1 MSGTLGVGVH
11 RTRIERR
18 RIDVHAGTGLH
29 HIGDD
34 QPDDQRQRRE
44 EEEIDEG
51 LAGDP
56 PDRAQLLH
64 PGNTGHQG
72 QEDDRRDDHLDQLD
86 EAVAER
92 FQRLPEDR
100 PEMPDQRP
108 EQDRGEH
115 LHVKMPGEPPTWA
128 CDMEDARNGRQ
139 SILPHRHL
147 SRRVRDGI
155 LGTDRF
161 GGNSRTAAKRLYL
174 SVFYHLAWIFGGQHC
189 AVFRTNLAEDVQ
201 QSPMARR
208 VSALMFRPGRSF
220 VLAAAGS
227 IVALALFGFAVSRW
241 AAEHAMANA
250 GLGASQMARAQA
262 GLLASELQKFRLL
275 PLVLTEYPD
284 VRMVL
289 EAGEPAAVARL
300 NGKLE
305 LLSSRTDAAAI
316 YVIDRNGRTLAAS
329 NWRLPTS
336 FVGQVYGFRPYF
348 QDAMRSGAA
357 ELFAL
362 GTVSGRP
369 GLFIA
374 RRVESEGTILGVIV
388 VKVEF
393 DRLEAAWA
401 RQPGPTF
408 VTDRHGVIIITSRAD
423 WRFRSTRALGP
434 GEIAQIRSARQFGN
448 LPLPP
453 LGLVADGAALR
464 EGNGRASGRFLQADV
479 PTGLEGGTLHYLG
492 PLAAE
497 EASAAATARAAIL
510 AALVIV
516 LIALAWL
523 YRAREKRQLQDAA
536 RRALESE
543 VALRT
548 AELRETNERLTDQS
562 RERERADR
570 RYRSA
575 REELAQANRLG
586 SIGQI
591 TAGVAHEINQPVS
604 AIRTFAENAGTFLD
618 QDKPERARKNL
629 GLIVELT
636 ARIGAITAEL
646 RGFARRGA
654 PAIDAVEIAPVID
667 GALLLIGDRVRAVGA
682 TVEREGEQ
690 AGIRVVADRV
700 RLEQIIINLLQNAL
714 DALEGRDDPRIRV
727 STVYAE
733 RVTVEID
740 DNGPGIPAAIADQ
753 LFTPFVTGK
762 PDGLGLGL
770 GIARDIA
777 REFGGDLDLTSSALG
792 GTAFHIVLRRA

>member
-1 MSGTLGVGVH
+1 M
-11 RTRIERR
+11 I
-18 RIDVHAGTGLH
+18 
-29 HIGDD
+29 
-34 QPDDQRQRRE
+34 
-44 EEEIDEG
+44 
-51 LAGDP
+51 
-56 PDRAQLLH
+56 
-64 PGNTGHQG
+64 
-72 QEDDRRDDHLDQLD
+72 
-86 EAVAER
+86 
-92 FQRLPEDR
+92 
-100 PEMPDQRP
+100 
-108 EQDRGEH
+108 
-115 LHVKMPGEPPTWA
+115 
-128 CDMEDARNGRQ
+128 
-139 SILPHRHL
+139 
-147 SRRVRDGI
+147 
-155 LGTDRF
+155 
-161 GGNSRTAAKRLYL
+161 
-174 SVFYHLAWIFGGQHC
+174 
-189 AVFRTNLAEDVQ
+189 
-201 QSPMARR
+201 
-208 VSALMFRPGRSF
+208 RPGRSF
-220 VLAAAGS
+220 AFAVLGS
-227 IVALALFGFAVSRW
+227 ILALGLFWFAVSRW
-241 AAEHAMANA
+241 ASERALANA
-250 GLGASQMARAQA
+250 ELGASQMARTQV

-289 EAGEPAAVARL
+289 EDAGPAVVARL

-316 YVIDRNGRTLAAS
+316 YLIDRNGRTVAAS

-348 QDAMRSGAA
+348 QDALRNGAA

-374 RRVESEGTILGVIV
+374 RRVESEGRILGVVV

-408 VTDRHGVIIITSRAD
+408 VTDRHGVIIITSRPE
-423 WRFRSTRALGP
+423 WRFRSTRPLGP
-434 GEIAQIRSARQFGN
+434 AEIAQIRRARQFGT

-453 LGLVADGAALR
+453 LGLAADGAVLR
-464 EGNGRASGRFLQADV
+464 ESSGRDAARFLPADV
-479 PTGLEGGTLHYLG
+479 QTGPDGGTLHYLR
-492 PLAAE
+492 PLAAD
-497 EASAAATARAAIL
+497 EAGAAATTRAAIL
-510 AALVIV
+510 AALVLVV
-516 LIALAWL
+516 LGLALL
-523 YRAREKRQLQDAA
+523 YRTREKRQLQDEA

-548 AELRETNERLTDQS
+548 AELRETNERLTEQS
-562 RERERADR
+562 RERESADR

-591 TAGVAHEINQPVS
+591 TAGVAHEINQPVA

-618 QDKPERARKNL
+618 QGKSERARSNL

-654 PAIDAVEIAPVID
+654 PAIDAVEIAPVVD
-667 GALLLIGDRVRAVGA
+667 GALLLIGDRVRAIGA
-682 TVEREGEQ
+682 MVEREGEQ
-690 AGIRVVADRV
+690 AGIRVVADRI
-700 RLEQIIINLLQNAL
+700 RLEQVVINILQNAL
-714 DALEGRDDPRIRV
+714 DALEGRTNPLIRISVAYADRV
-727 STVYAE
+727 S
-733 RVTVEID
+733 VEID

-777 REFGGDLDLTSSALG
+777 REFGGDLDLAPSALG
-792 GTAFHIVLRRA
+792 GTAFRIVLRRT

>member
-1 MSGTLGVGVH
+1 
-11 RTRIERR
+11 
-18 RIDVHAGTGLH
+18 
-29 HIGDD
+29 
-34 QPDDQRQRRE
+34 
-44 EEEIDEG
+44 
-51 LAGDP
+51 
-56 PDRAQLLH
+56 
-64 PGNTGHQG
+64 
-72 QEDDRRDDHLDQLD
+72 
-86 EAVAER
+86 
-92 FQRLPEDR
+92 
-100 PEMPDQRP
+100 
-108 EQDRGEH
+108 
-115 LHVKMPGEPPTWA
+115 
-128 CDMEDARNGRQ
+128 
-139 SILPHRHL
+139 
-147 SRRVRDGI
+147 
-155 LGTDRF
+155 
-161 GGNSRTAAKRLYL
+161 
-174 SVFYHLAWIFGGQHC
+174 
-189 AVFRTNLAEDVQ
+189 
-201 QSPMARR
+201 MARR
-208 VSALMFRPGRSF
+208 VAAPVIRPGRSF
-220 VLAAAGS
+220 AIAVLGS
-227 IVALALFGFAVSRW
+227 ILALGLFWFAVSRW
-241 AAEHAMANA
+241 ASERALANA
-250 GLGASQMARAQA
+250 ELGASQMARTQV

-289 EAGEPAAVARL
+289 EDAGPDVVARL

-316 YVIDRNGRTLAAS
+316 YLIDRNGRTVAAS

-348 QDAMRSGAA
+348 QDALRSGAA

-374 RRVESEGTILGVIV
+374 RRVESEGRILGVIV

-393 DRLEAAWA
+393 DRLEAAWS

-408 VTDRHGVIIITSRAD
+408 VTDRHGVIIITSRPD
-423 WRFRSTRALGP
+423 WRFRSTRPLGP
-434 GEIAQIRSARQFGN
+434 AEMAQIRSARQFGT

-453 LGLVADGAALR
+453 LGLAADGAALR
-464 EGNGRASGRFLQADV
+464 EDAVRFLPAEV
-479 PTGLEGGTLHYLG
+479 PTGLEGGRLHYLN
-492 PLAAE
+492 PLAPD
-497 EASAAATARAAIL
+497 EAGAAATTRAAIL
-510 AALVIV
+510 AALVLVV
-516 LIALAWL
+516 LALALL
-523 YRAREKRQLQDAA
+523 YRAREKRQLQDEA

-548 AELRETNERLTDQS
+548 AELRETNDQLTEQS
-562 RERERADR
+562 RERERSDL

-591 TAGVAHEINQPVS
+591 TAGVAHEINQPVA

-618 QDKPERARKNL
+618 QDKPERARSNL

-654 PAIDAVEIAPVID
+654 PAIDAVEIAPVVD

-682 TVEREGEQ
+682 IVEREGEQ

-700 RLEQIIINLLQNAL
+700 RLEQVVINLLQNAL
-714 DALEGRDDPRIRV
+714 DALEGQSDPLIRISV
-727 STVYAE
+727 TYAD
-733 RVTVEID
+733 RVTIEVD
-740 DNGPGIPAAIADQ
+740 DNGPGIPADIADQ
-753 LFTPFVTGK
+753 LFTPFVTGR

-777 REFGGDLDLTSSALG
+777 REFGGDLDLAPSALG
-792 GTAFHIVLRRA
+792 GTALRITLRRA

>member
-1 MSGTLGVGVH
+1 M
-11 RTRIERR
+11 I
-18 RIDVHAGTGLH
+18 
-29 HIGDD
+29 
-34 QPDDQRQRRE
+34 
-44 EEEIDEG
+44 
-51 LAGDP
+51 
-56 PDRAQLLH
+56 
-64 PGNTGHQG
+64 
-72 QEDDRRDDHLDQLD
+72 
-86 EAVAER
+86 
-92 FQRLPEDR
+92 
-100 PEMPDQRP
+100 
-108 EQDRGEH
+108 
-115 LHVKMPGEPPTWA
+115 
-128 CDMEDARNGRQ
+128 
-139 SILPHRHL
+139 
-147 SRRVRDGI
+147 
-155 LGTDRF
+155 
-161 GGNSRTAAKRLYL
+161 
-174 SVFYHLAWIFGGQHC
+174 
-189 AVFRTNLAEDVQ
+189 
-201 QSPMARR
+201 
-208 VSALMFRPGRSF
+208 RPGRSF
-220 VLAAAGS
+220 AVAAIAAILVL
-227 IVALALFGFAVSRW
+227 VLFGFGISRW
-241 AAEHAMANA
+241 ASERALANA
-250 GLGASQMARAQA
+250 ELGASQMARTQV

-289 EAGEPAAVARL
+289 EDAEPAAVARL

-305 LLSSRTDAAAI
+305 LLSNRTDAAAI
-316 YVIDRNGRTLAAS
+316 YVIDRNGLTLAAS

-348 QDAMRSGAA
+348 QGALRSGAA

-374 RRVESEGTILGVIV
+374 RRVESEGRILGVIV

-408 VTDRHGVIIITSRAD
+408 VTDRHGIIIITSRPQ
-423 WRFRSTRALGP
+423 WRFRSTRSLGP
-434 GEIAQIRSARQFGN
+434 EEIAQIRSARQFGSQ
-448 LPLPP
+448 PLPP
-453 LGLVADGAALR
+453 LGLVADGSALR
-464 EGNGRASGRFLQADV
+464 VGSDRDAGRLLPADV
-479 PTGLEGGTLHYLG
+479 PTGLEGGSLHYLR
-492 PLAAE
+492 PLDAD
-497 EASAAATARAAIL
+497 EAGAAATARAAIL
-510 AALVIV
+510 AALVLV
-516 LIALAWL
+516 LLALAWL
-523 YRAREKRQLQDAA
+523 YRAREKRQLQDEA

-548 AELRETNERLTDQS
+548 AELRETNERLTEQS
-562 RERERADR
+562 REREHADQ

-591 TAGVAHEINQPVS
+591 TAGVAHEINQPVA
-604 AIRTFAENAGTFLD
+604 AIRTFAENAGAFLD
-618 QDKPERARKNL
+618 QGKSDRARSNL

-646 RGFARRGA
+646 RRFARRGA

-667 GALLLIGDRVRAVGA
+667 GALLLIGDRVRAIGA

-690 AGIRVVADRV
+690 EGIRVVADRV
-700 RLEQIIINLLQNAL
+700 RLEQVVINLLQNAL
-714 DALEGRDDPRIRV
+714 DALEGRPDPLIRISV
-727 STVYAE
+727 AYAD

-777 REFGGDLDLTSSALG
+777 REFGGDLDLATSALG
-792 GTAFHIVLRRA
+792 GTALCIVLRRV

>member
-1 MSGTLGVGVH
+1 M
-11 RTRIERR
+11 I
-18 RIDVHAGTGLH
+18 
-29 HIGDD
+29 
-34 QPDDQRQRRE
+34 
-44 EEEIDEG
+44 
-51 LAGDP
+51 
-56 PDRAQLLH
+56 
-64 PGNTGHQG
+64 
-72 QEDDRRDDHLDQLD
+72 
-86 EAVAER
+86 
-92 FQRLPEDR
+92 
-100 PEMPDQRP
+100 
-108 EQDRGEH
+108 
-115 LHVKMPGEPPTWA
+115 
-128 CDMEDARNGRQ
+128 
-139 SILPHRHL
+139 
-147 SRRVRDGI
+147 
-155 LGTDRF
+155 
-161 GGNSRTAAKRLYL
+161 
-174 SVFYHLAWIFGGQHC
+174 
-189 AVFRTNLAEDVQ
+189 
-201 QSPMARR
+201 
-208 VSALMFRPGRSF
+208 RPGRSF
-220 VLAAAGS
+220 AVAVVGS
-227 IVALALFGFAVSRW
+227 ILALGLFWVAASRW
-241 AAEHAMANA
+241 ASERALANA
-250 GLGASQMARAQA
+250 ELGATQMARTQV

-289 EAGEPAAVARL
+289 EDAAPAVAARL

-316 YVIDRNGRTLAAS
+316 YLIDRNGRTVAAS

-348 QDAMRSGAA
+348 RDALRNGAA

-374 RRVESEGTILGVIV
+374 RRVESEGRILGVIV

-408 VTDRHGVIIITSRAD
+408 VTDRHGVIIITGRPD
-423 WRFRSTRALGP
+423 WRFRSTRPLGP
-434 GEIAQIRSARQFGN
+434 AEIAEIRRARQFGT

-453 LGLVADGAALR
+453 LGLVADGAVLR
-464 EGNGRASGRFLQADV
+464 EGSGRFLPAQA
-479 PTGLEGGTLHYLG
+479 PTGLDGGTLHYLR
-492 PLAAE
+492 PLAAD
-497 EASAAATARAAIL
+497 EAGAAATARAAIL
-510 AALVIV
+510 AALVLVI
-516 LIALAWL
+516 LGLALL
-523 YRAREKRQLQDAA
+523 YRAREKRQLRDEA

-548 AELRETNERLTDQS
+548 AELRETNERLTEQS

-591 TAGVAHEINQPVS
+591 TAGVAHEINQPVA

-618 QDKPERARKNL
+618 QGKAERARSNL

-646 RGFARRGA
+646 RRFARRGA
-654 PAIDAVEIAPVID
+654 PAIDAVEIAPVVD
-667 GALLLIGDRVRAVGA
+667 GALLLIGDRVRAAGA
-682 TVEREGEQ
+682 IVERGGEQ

-700 RLEQIIINLLQNAL
+700 RLEQVVINLLQNAL
-714 DALEGRDDPRIRV
+714 DALEGRAAPLIRISVTYADRV
-727 STVYAE
+727 VI
-733 RVTVEID
+733 EID
-740 DNGPGIPAAIADQ
+740 DNGPGIPSAIADQ

-777 REFGGDLDLTSSALG
+777 REFGGDLDLAPSALG
-792 GTAFHIVLRRA
+792 GTAFRIVLRRA

>member
-1 MSGTLGVGVH
+1 M
-11 RTRIERR
+11 I
-18 RIDVHAGTGLH
+18 
-29 HIGDD
+29 
-34 QPDDQRQRRE
+34 
-44 EEEIDEG
+44 
-51 LAGDP
+51 
-56 PDRAQLLH
+56 
-64 PGNTGHQG
+64 
-72 QEDDRRDDHLDQLD
+72 
-86 EAVAER
+86 
-92 FQRLPEDR
+92 
-100 PEMPDQRP
+100 
-108 EQDRGEH
+108 
-115 LHVKMPGEPPTWA
+115 
-128 CDMEDARNGRQ
+128 
-139 SILPHRHL
+139 
-147 SRRVRDGI
+147 
-155 LGTDRF
+155 
-161 GGNSRTAAKRLYL
+161 
-174 SVFYHLAWIFGGQHC
+174 
-189 AVFRTNLAEDVQ
+189 
-201 QSPMARR
+201 
-208 VSALMFRPGRSF
+208 RPGRSF
-220 VLAAAGS
+220 AFAVVGS
-227 IVALALFGFAVSRW
+227 ILALGLFWFAVSRW
-241 AAEHAMANA
+241 AGERALANA
-250 GLGASQMARAQA
+250 ELGASQMARTQV

-284 VRMVL
+284 VRMAL
-289 EAGEPAAVARL
+289 EGAEPAVVARL

-316 YVIDRNGRTLAAS
+316 YVIDRTGRTLAAS

-348 QDAMRSGAA
+348 QGALRNGAA

-374 RRVESEGTILGVIV
+374 RRVESEGRILGVIV

-408 VTDRHGVIIITSRAD
+408 VTDRHGVIIITSRPD
-423 WRFRSTRALGP
+423 WRFRSTRPLGP
-434 GEIAQIRSARQFGN
+434 AEIAQIRRARQFGT

-453 LGLVADGAALR
+453 LGLVADGDALR
-464 EGNGRASGRFLQADV
+464 VGSGRDSGRFLQADV
-479 PTGLEGGTLHYLG
+479 PTGLEGGALHYLG
-492 PLAAE
+492 PLAAD
-497 EASAAATARAAIL
+497 EAGAAATARAAIL
-510 AALVIV
+510 AALMLVV
-516 LIALAWL
+516 LGLALL
-523 YRAREKRQLQDAA
+523 YRAREKRQLQDEA

-548 AELRETNERLTDQS
+548 TELRETNERLTEQS

-591 TAGVAHEINQPVS
+591 TAGVAHEINQPVA

-618 QDKPERARKNL
+618 QGKAERARSNL

-646 RGFARRGA
+646 RRFARRGA
-654 PAIDAVEIAPVID
+654 PAIDAVEIAPVVD

-682 TVEREGEQ
+682 IVEREGEQ

-700 RLEQIIINLLQNAL
+700 RLEQVVINLLQNAL
-714 DALEGRDDPRIRV
+714 DALEGRADPLIRIAV
-727 STVYAE
+727 AYADQ
-733 RVTVEID
+733 VIVEID

-777 REFGGDLDLTSSALG
+777 REFGGDLDLAPSALG
-792 GTAFHIVLRRA
+792 GAAFRIVLRRA